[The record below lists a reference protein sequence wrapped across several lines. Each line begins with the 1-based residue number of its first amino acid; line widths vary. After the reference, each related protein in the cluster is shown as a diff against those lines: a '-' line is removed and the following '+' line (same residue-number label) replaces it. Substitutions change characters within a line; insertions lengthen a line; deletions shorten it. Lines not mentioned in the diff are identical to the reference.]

1 MPIVEVRMPS
11 GTIFADVPQES
22 RIFLE
27 EIFGPVLTVST
38 FESEEEAVEL
48 TNHTS
53 HGLAKGFW
61 TKDVDKVHRVSRR
74 LRSGTVYVNTFLET
88 AIQLPFG
95 GYKQSRLGRELGLEG
110 LLEFTETKLTYT
122 KLGACAS
129 ISAHDHLTVGYKP
142 FLFDPGEDASS

>member
-1 MPIVEVRMPS
+1 MPIVEVRMLS

-27 EIFGPVLTVST
+27 EIFSPVLTVST

-53 HGLAKGFW
+53 HGLANGFW

-95 GYKQSRLGRELGLEG
+95 GYKQSGLGRELGLEG
-110 LLEFTETKLTYT
+110 LLEFTETKSTYT
-122 KLGACAS
+122 KLGARVPAFPHT
-129 ISAHDHLTVGYKP
+129 IT
-142 FLFDPGEDASS
+142 